1 MGPIGPEKDYAP
13 VICRKWTRPRDEL
26 PNRSLKVEK
35 NTIMLKTKAAAPES
49 ARTVTSSL
57 EPGTVPA
64 FATLAVET
72 ETNRAVSRGWKP
84 APVDAKGRL
93 DGFKKS

>member
-1 MGPIGPEKDYAP
+1 MGPEKDYAP
-13 VICRKWTRPRDEL
+13 VICRKWTRARDDL

-35 NTIMLKTKAAAPES
+35 NTNVLKAKAATPEI
-49 ARTVTSSL
+49 ARTVTLSP

-84 APVDAKGRL
+84 APIDAKGRL
-93 DGFKKS
+93 DGSKKS